1 MKNVAISGWEL
12 NLPSIVNFEQLSE
25 QLLLKR
31 TIKTEKYFSDDYFV
45 E

>member
-25 QLLLKR
+25 QLLLKEQLKQR
-31 TIKTEKYFSDDYFV
+31 NTSLMIIL
-45 E
+45 